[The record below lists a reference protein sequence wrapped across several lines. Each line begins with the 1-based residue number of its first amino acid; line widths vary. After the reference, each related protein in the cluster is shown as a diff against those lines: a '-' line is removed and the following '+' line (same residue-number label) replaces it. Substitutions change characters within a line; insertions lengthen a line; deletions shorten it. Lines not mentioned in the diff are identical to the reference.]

1 VPRFGLQ
8 LPNFTFGGATDEI
21 FPRVAELAAAGEDAG
36 FASVWVM
43 DHLYQLPALGG
54 ADQPMLE
61 AYTLLGA
68 LAARTTRAE
77 LGTLVTGVTYRNPA
91 LVAKIVTTLD
101 VISGGRAV
109 LGIGAAWHDEE
120 HAGLGFEFP
129 ADRERLD
136 RLEEAVQICR
146 AMFTEEAPSFDG
158 RYYRI
163 ERARNVPRP
172 VRPGG
177 PPIMIGG
184 GGEKRTLRLVA
195 RYADRCNVSGDL
207 ATVRHK
213 LAVLRDHC
221 VSVGRDPASITT
233 TRLGSLF
240 LAPTP
245 AAAEETRQMI
255 TSAAGADFVASA
267 TIGTEDE
274 ITEQVAAIL
283 DAGVQE
289 PIFNLPYADV
299 ATVRRVGALLTE
311 RFPAPR

>member
-120 HAGLGFEFP
+120 HVGLGFEFP

-146 AMFTEEAPSFDG
+146 AMVTEEAPSFDG

-221 VSVGRDPASITT
+221 ASVGRDPTSITT

-289 PIFNLPYADV
+289 PIFNLPYADA

-311 RFPAPR
+311 RFPASR